1 MTFRLSIGKRDD
13 SHHAAGII
21 NISDL
26 SLRKT
31 MRVQGRPPPPDL
43 VRLIW
48 KGRAGG
54 GRLSGRVR
62 VMKGYIGSLQ
72 FRIHK
77 QK

>member
-1 MTFRLSIGKRDD
+1 MYSYMTVRLSIGKRED

-31 MRVQGRPPPPDL
+31 MRVPGRPPPPPDL

-48 KGRAGG
+48 KGRG
-54 GRLSGRVR
+54 GREVVR
-62 VMKGYIGSLQ
+62 QG
-72 FRIHK
+72 
-77 QK
+77 